1 MTLRALLVMAALAA
15 ASTAHAKKG
24 DTIRIDWKAIED
36 AKGYTVEVETIEGK
50 KVLEKTVT
58 ENFIELSL
66 PLGSYRV
73 RIGTINIFDKIQSW
87 SDWEEIRVVKGR
99 PPKLPGVRIRISAG
113 AAYHQI
119 LTPWNKYFDPSY
131 LGGMLRAG
139 ISGEKGFL
147 RHTGI
152 EADAGY
158 IKLNTASVSYPG
170 DLKGEMLWGGGNLF
184 FTTGFDFPLNIIFRA
199 GAGASQTKMSYTTR
213 QTINMTTAYTKHSP
227 SSIDLYA
234 RGGIALE
241 WRFYRGLFLEIG
253 ADYTRIFYTGKYLS
267 EIRYH
272 ALMGVLW

>member
-1 MTLRALLVMAALAA
+1 MLRALLVLAALAA
-15 ASTAHAKKG
+15 ASTAHAGKE
-24 DTIRIDWKAIED
+24 DAIRIDWKVIED
-36 AKGYTVEVETIEGK
+36 AKGYAVEVETPEGK

-58 ENFIELSL
+58 ENFTELSL
-66 PLGSYRV
+66 PVGSYRV

-113 AAYHQI
+113 GAYHQI

-131 LGGMLRAG
+131 LGGTLRAG

-147 RHTGI
+147 RYTGI

-158 IKLNTASVSYPG
+158 IKLNTASVSYPTN
-170 DLKGEMLWGGGNLF
+170 LKGEMLWGGGNLF

-199 GAGASQTKMSYTTR
+199 GAGASQTKMSYTNR
-213 QTINMTTAYTKHSP
+213 QTINATTTYTKQSP

-241 WRFYRGLFLEIG
+241 WRFYRGLFLELG
-253 ADYTRIFYTGKYLS
+253 ADYTRVFYTGKDFPMLRGTAMVG
-267 EIRYH
+267 I
-272 ALMGVLW
+272 VW